1 MTTSKTGSE
10 SSATRKKRTTNKE
23 RDGGGGSKP
32 RAGKITTTK
41 LDGGGVRVERE
52 IGGRVLSLET
62 GRMARQADGS
72 VVARYGDTMI
82 LATCQGAS
90 ALLST

>member
-10 SSATRKKRTTNKE
+10 SSTTRQTKQTTNRE
-23 RDGGGGSKP
+23 PGGGGESRP

-72 VVARYGDTMI
+72 VVARY
-82 LATCQGAS
+82 
-90 ALLST
+90 